1 MNVSTVMDDNIL
13 SLHTISKTFVGLKAV
28 SDVSFNVAS
37 GSLTA
42 LIGPNGAGK
51 TTLFALIS
59 GFIKPD
65 SGRVIYKGED
75 ITGHP
80 PFDNATKGLTR
91 TFQIV
96 QPFAGQTV
104 LENVAVG
111 AHLHHSNRAHALE
124 YAKHVIEKM
133 GLQTH
138 THKPSSELTIA
149 FRKRLE
155 LAKALATQP
164 QLILLDEVLAGL
176 NPREIQEMIP
186 IVKSLVNEGIT
197 VLMIEHVM
205 QAVMNLAEKVFVL
218 DHGSLIAEGTPVEV
232 TQNELVI
239 EAYLGKG
246 TAARLKGYGAKSSSP
261 PESNDSLR
269 SNG

>member
-13 SLHTISKTFVGLKAV
+13 SLNTISKTFVGLKAV

-65 SGRVIYKGED
+65 SGKVIYKGED

-80 PFDNATKGLTR
+80 PFDNASKGLTR

-111 AHLHHSNRAHALE
+111 AHLHHSKRSHALE
-124 YAKHVIEKM
+124 YAQDVIEKM

-138 THKPSSELTIA
+138 THKQSGELTIA

-155 LAKALATQP
+155 LAKALATKP

-176 NPREIQEMIP
+176 NPKDVYDFGAYSYSPFLRANLPSVDIAIYLCSRS
-186 IVKSLVNEGIT
+186 ILIKCIYDLWSGNCLDFSIFLFKSCT
-197 VLMIEHVM
+197 
-205 QAVMNLAEKVFVL
+205 
-218 DHGSLIAEGTPVEV
+218 ST
-232 TQNELVI
+232 
-239 EAYLGKG
+239 
-246 TAARLKGYGAKSSSP
+246 
-261 PESNDSLR
+261 
-269 SNG
+269 